1 MTRKKG
7 ASEFSLQMIDSDTF
21 RSVLGRFASGVSIV
35 TARDDAGVDHGMT
48 VSAFASVSLEPPQI
62 LICIDHSASM
72 HDLLLDHPRFGISVL
87 SSEQEAYSR
96 RFATD
101 PDTGRFDGIAY
112 SRGDSGVVLIDD
124 ALAHLE
130 CGVKQHLD
138 AGDHTIFIAEV
149 ERAEPRQGRPL
160 LYYRGGYAQLER

>member
-1 MTRKKG
+1 
-7 ASEFSLQMIDSDTF
+7 MIDSDTF

-35 TARDDAGVDHGMT
+35 TARDDAGIDHGMT
-48 VSAFASVSLEPPQI
+48 VSAFTSVSLEPPLV
-62 LICIDHSASM
+62 LICIDHTASM
-72 HDLLLDHPRFGISVL
+72 HDLLLAHPRFGISIL

-112 SRGDSGVVLIDD
+112 SRGDSGVVLLDN
-124 ALAHLE
+124 ALAHIE
-130 CGVKQHLD
+130 CNVVQHLD
-138 AGDHTIFIAEV
+138 AGDHTIFVAEV
-149 ERAEPRQGRPL
+149 ERAEARQGRPL